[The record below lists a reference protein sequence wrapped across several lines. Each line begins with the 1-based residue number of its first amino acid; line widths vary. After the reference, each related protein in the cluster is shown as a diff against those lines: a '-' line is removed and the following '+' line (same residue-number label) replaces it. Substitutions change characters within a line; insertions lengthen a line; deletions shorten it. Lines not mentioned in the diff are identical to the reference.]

1 MRRNLKRQAGQGM
14 TEYIIVV
21 ALVAVAA
28 IAVYQYFGQVVRA
41 QVAAMAHELSGED
54 GSASLRGAAGRA
66 EGSGRN
72 PGRVTQGLWRQRG
85 GRQVMARHG
94 HASAQRGQ
102 ALVAGL
108 VLLAGAVAALVAMH
122 RLGRIIEQRVRLT
135 HAVDAAAYSGALLQA
150 RHLNAIAYANRS
162 QIAHQVAMAHLVT
175 LAASARYLDS
185 AQAQARRR
193 NPPPSLLGNLFGAR
207 AGQAYRDM
215 QACPAPGRPGGCA
228 GAARRRRAWRAGG
241 CGGGRGPRPD
251 RRARPH
257 HVAGVACQFFWR
269 ASGWD
274 AHGRSRHAAGRSEPA
289 RA

>member
-41 QVAAMAHELSGED
+41 QVAAMAHELSGERQRARRCAR
-54 GSASLRGAAGRA
+54 GGRPRRRQQAKPAVSL
-66 EGSGRN
+66 
-72 PGRVTQGLWRQRG
+72 QGLWRQCG

-94 HASAQRGQ
+94 HASAQRGR

-175 LAASARYLDS
+175 LAASA
-185 AQAQARRR
+185 
-193 NPPPSLLGNLFGAR
+193 
-207 AGQAYRDM
+207 
-215 QACPAPGRPGGCA
+215 
-228 GAARRRRAWRAGG
+228 
-241 CGGGRGPRPD
+241 PR
-251 RRARPH
+251 
-257 HVAGVACQFFWR
+257 
-269 ASGWD
+269 
-274 AHGRSRHAAGRSEPA
+274 
-289 RA
+289 